1 MSKFTLPFPGHP
13 EIYPLVLTTKT
24 QEIFNCRVDEDVT
37 EEQPYKLIK
46 KEDIFADFANRA
58 AVSDFY
64 PVKKIVQVGM
74 SPLFIFQPY
83 LKRFLIHNRKSW
95 RDSWAQIWHFPL
107 PWTNAILSMSLWE
120 SFSTTL
126 CEKQTPISDRLFYST
141 PRKAR
146 SCPILTRKG
155 TYSIFPYC
163 FDCKHS

>member
-1 MSKFTLPFPGHP
+1 MSKSTLPFPGHP

-46 KEDIFADFANRA
+46 KEDIFVDFANRA

-83 LKRFLIHNRKSW
+83 LKRFLIHNHKSW
-95 RDSWAQIWHFPL
+95 RDS
-107 PWTNAILSMSLWE
+107 
-120 SFSTTL
+120 
-126 CEKQTPISDRLFYST
+126 
-141 PRKAR
+141 
-146 SCPILTRKG
+146 
-155 TYSIFPYC
+155 
-163 FDCKHS
+163 